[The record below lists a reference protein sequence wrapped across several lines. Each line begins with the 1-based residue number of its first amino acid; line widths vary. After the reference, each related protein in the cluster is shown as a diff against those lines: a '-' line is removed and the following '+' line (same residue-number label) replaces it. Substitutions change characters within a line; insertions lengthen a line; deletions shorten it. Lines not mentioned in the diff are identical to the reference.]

1 MTSLCLEKNLPRT
14 PVWNKGTHIYLA
26 SNPSSMDWYF
36 ASSATYLLSETS
48 GYLPGAGPSLLLSCF
63 SLLCSPSS
71 PIPSTY
77 LTDSS
82 YHTCLSLTKQK
93 MLRLWRK
100 TSLATFVARNKLV
113 HGSVFTCKTI
123 IMSIPNI
130 WYKIKVNNPY
140 KSALSIIIKCP
151 CPFVYLHLY

>member
-1 MTSLCLEKNLPRT
+1 MLGPSR
-14 PVWNKGTHIYLA
+14 WIYLA
-26 SNPSSMDWYF
+26 SNPSSMDWHF
-36 ASSATYLLSETS
+36 ASSAKYLTSKTS
-48 GYLPGAGPSLLLSCF
+48 GYLPGTGPSLLLSCF
-63 SLLCSPSS
+63 LLLCSPGL

-82 YHTCLSLTKQK
+82 YHTHLSLTKQK

-100 TSLATFVARNKLV
+100 TSLATSVALNKSV
-113 HGSVFTCKTI
+113 RGSVFNCKTI

-140 KSALSIIIKCP
+140 KSALSIIINCP